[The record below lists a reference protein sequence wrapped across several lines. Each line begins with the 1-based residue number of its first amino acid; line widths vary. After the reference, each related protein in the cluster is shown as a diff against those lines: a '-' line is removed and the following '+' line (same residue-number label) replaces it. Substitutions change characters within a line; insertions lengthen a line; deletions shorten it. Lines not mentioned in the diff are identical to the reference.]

1 MAAWVYL
8 YFPDMYL
15 HSILSGNDV
24 PTVVVTADSQRVL
37 QVSNLAQQQGI
48 QVDMPLSNA
57 LFLSP
62 ELCCHTLDPEYA
74 MQLLQQRAL
83 WAYRYSA
90 QVFTD
95 PPHGVW
101 LEAGSMLRL
110 FGGLT
115 AFVETI
121 QKSCQVH
128 AWPLQLGMGQTP
140 LAARWMA
147 LADVNVMTLD
157 HEPQKE
163 ALNKLPLS
171 ELHLEDKQ
179 LLALQ
184 RLGLRTLGE
193 LLALPLAEVGR
204 RICPALMK
212 QLRDLHGSQVPPASL
227 FKPALTFSD
236 RALFNHDVEHHNGL
250 LFPLTRLLN
259 SLCGFLHHHQLSVR
273 WLALRLLHREPPET
287 RWLFE
292 FASHEHRYDEL
303 LQLCRYQLEK
313 QSLRAP
319 VTELQLSVTQFTPR
333 EHAQIRCLD
342 TQARK
347 QGSGTLIN
355 RLQAKL
361 STQQI
366 SVLRGTGDARPEC
379 AWQAIAADQSSSDAH
394 WNRADRAGDWPLWL
408 LPTPQP
414 WHPPKNIVKGPL
426 RISGG
431 WWDTSHIRRDYYQVL
446 HDAQLIWVFRDDQK
460 QWFLHGYFS

>member
-15 HSILSGNDV
+15 HSILSDDDA
-24 PTVVVTADSQRVL
+24 PTVIVTTDSQRVL
-37 QVSNLAQQQGI
+37 QVSKLAQQQGI

-57 LFLSP
+57 LFLNP

-74 MQLLQQRAL
+74 TQLLQQRAL

-95 PPHGVW
+95 PPHGIW

-115 AFVETI
+115 SFVETLT
-121 QKSCQVH
+121 QSCQLH
-128 AWPLQLGMGQTP
+128 AWPMQLGMGHTP
-140 LAARWMA
+140 VAARWMA
-147 LADVNVMTLD
+147 LANVNVMTQDLQQ
-157 HEPQKE
+157 QKA
-163 ALNKLPLS
+163 ALNKLPLNA
-171 ELHLEDKQ
+171 LHLENNQ

-184 RLGLRTLGE
+184 RLGLSTLGE
-193 LLALPLAEVGR
+193 LIALPLAEVGR

-212 QLRDLHGSQVPPASL
+212 QLRDLHGNQVPPATL
-227 FKPALTFSD
+227 FKPALTFTD
-236 RALFNHDVEHHNGL
+236 RALFNYDVEHHNGL

-287 RWLFE
+287 HWLFE
-292 FASHEHRYDEL
+292 FANHEYRYDEL

-319 VTELQLSVTQFTPR
+319 VTELQLSVTQFIAR
-333 EHAQIRCLD
+333 EHAQTQCLD
-342 TQARK
+342 TQAHK
-347 QGSGTLIN
+347 QHSGTLIN

-366 SVLRGTGDARPEC
+366 SVLRSTGDARPEC
-379 AWQAIAADQSSSDAH
+379 AWQALSADQSLLNTKLNTAH
-394 WNRADRAGDWPLWL
+394 RTGDWPLWL

-414 WHPPKNIVKGPL
+414 WQPPQNVIKGPL

-431 WWDTSHIRRDYYQVL
+431 WWDTSHVRRDYYQVL
-446 HDAQLIWVFRDDQK
+446 HDDQLIWVFRDDQK